1 MQEQNV
7 SPTPHGR
14 KPSSWPLP
22 HREWKRP
29 PHRPTA
35 EGERWLR
42 PVIADRVKQATARSS
57 VHAAL
62 QTHLDGALVR
72 IAELYKGE
80 RLLGR
85 ETAVLIV
92 SALRRALASARPP
105 RLEAGARAFCADLGI
120 HVGTAVASAALAI
133 VLLVTPVLRRPSR
146 YRWLAD
152 LATLKAC
159 RHGDMALES
168 VLSWPFLTPESAAET
183 DASEQDDAPRDFN
196 SSGSPDEAHIEHAC
210 GVVPSPYSAADEV
223 FGEPEDLGGLGG
235 ASAPPAEQA
244 GASPATPP
252 ASDGDAPLRE
262 PLTLSGY
269 LQALPKHRRQQQAV
283 ALLRQHGPV
292 ALTSAPRAAAQD
304 LLRLRDS
311 TGETRAYPREVEA
324 LSRALAVLRDRG
336 DLGEGFALPRFALHP
351 WAVLLGI
358 KARPSDIRPTAGQVR
373 YLRARGINPAGLSRP
388 EAKAM
393 QGLLQLRKGE
403 AMAWPRQM
411 ERFIAAHGW
420 GERLARA
427 CAAGMIDDGLR
438 GSIEHLRQLAMSA
451 YFELMAV
458 RRSRTVH

>member
-1 MQEQNV
+1 M
-7 SPTPHGR
+7 
-14 KPSSWPLP
+14 
-22 HREWKRP
+22 
-29 PHRPTA
+29 
-35 EGERWLR
+35 
-42 PVIADRVKQATARSS
+42 IADRVKQATARSS

-92 SALRRALASARPP
+92 SALRRALATARPP

-252 ASDGDAPLRE
+252 ASDGDAPLRAWTKSEWLLAIPRWPQIQRAATLALAYLPPEGFARTATELAATLAGFDRLTRASSRTRAQLARGLESLCRRGLLVVDDGRWFMPEWRANPVLELYGVAEKPSSRAPSAKMLASLEARGVVLE
-262 PLTLSGY
+262 PRTLS
-269 LQALPKHRRQQQAV
+269 HEEAV
-283 ALLRQHGPV
+283 ALNRRLHTRKVQEQPH
-292 ALTSAPRAAAQD
+292 PRLLAAVV
-304 LLRLRDS
+304 
-311 TGETRAYPREVEA
+311 RE
-324 LSRALAVLRDRG
+324 
-336 DLGEGFALPRFALHP
+336 
-351 WAVLLGI
+351 
-358 KARPSDIRPTAGQVR
+358 
-373 YLRARGINPAGLSRP
+373 
-388 EAKAM
+388 EAKAN
-393 QGLLQLRKGE
+393 LPTDLRATGRLDVAE
-403 AMAWPRQM
+403 AREALRRAMDKRSND
-411 ERFIAAHGW
+411 EEIGRHEGW
-420 GERLARA
+420 W
-427 CAAGMIDDGLR
+427 
-438 GSIEHLRQLAMSA
+438 H
-451 YFELMAV
+451 
-458 RRSRTVH
+458 